1 MSFYPNSYPEDIID
15 TDYTDTVSSG
25 GAIRP
30 LFAPSR
36 HSIGSLQ
43 KEAMFFA
50 MKEHCRA
57 MLAKTALE
65 QTAALAMMEQ
75 QAAAMTP
82 ENAGAFHEIVKAYA
96 AGAAN
101 QLRRW

>member
-1 MSFYPNSYPEDIID
+1 
-15 TDYTDTVSSG
+15 
-25 GAIRP
+25 
-30 LFAPSR
+30 
-36 HSIGSLQ
+36 
-43 KEAMFFA
+43 
-50 MKEHCRA
+50 